1 LIKGQAASRP
11 AEAIVADAVQLVA
24 GGVKELVL
32 IAQDTTAYG
41 RDRGDDDALPNL
53 MEAILEAI
61 PDVHW
66 MRLMY
71 AYPGHISPRLIEL
84 LATDRRL
91 CHYLDLPLQHAH
103 PDVLRRM
110 KRPANV
116 DRTRQLIGDLRGAV
130 PDLALRSTFIV
141 GYPGETE
148 AEFQAL
154 LDFVAEIRPDRMG
167 VFTYS
172 PEAGTASA
180 MLSDPVAEEVKA
192 ERYDRLMALQQRIS
206 LKANKAQVGRTL
218 EVLVEGQG
226 DGLNIGRS
234 YRDAPEI
241 DGLVFF
247 SGALPTGEMVAVHIT
262 RALEYDLIGEVQ
274 RDE

>member
-1 LIKGQAASRP
+1 
-11 AEAIVADAVQLVA
+11 
-24 GGVKELVL
+24 
-32 IAQDTTAYG
+32 
-41 RDRGDDDALPNL
+41 
-53 MEAILEAI
+53 
-61 PDVHW
+61 
-66 MRLMY
+66 
-71 AYPGHISPRLIEL
+71 
-84 LATDRRL
+84 
-91 CHYLDLPLQHAH
+91 
-103 PDVLRRM
+103 
-110 KRPANV
+110 
-116 DRTRQLIGDLRGAV
+116 V